1 MEFMSCIES
10 IGTNLV
16 NSENSDNARRLRI
29 LIKKRI
35 GDASDKL
42 KLHQKGS
49 VRREGGNEGGREG
62 GKEGGWK
69 GERGGREGRKDG
81 GREKMRERG
90 RDEGRERTRK
100 GGR

>member
-35 GDASDKL
+35 GDASGKL

-62 GKEGGWK
+62 RKEGGREK
-69 GERGGREGRKDG
+69 EEEGREGRMVDG
-81 GREKMRERG
+81 
-90 RDEGRERTRK
+90 RK
-100 GGR
+100 

>member
-1 MEFMSCIES
+1 MVFMSCVES

-16 NSENSDNARRLRI
+16 NSENRDNTRRLRI

-35 GDASDKL
+35 GDASGKL

-62 GKEGGWK
+62 RKEGGREK
-69 GERGGREGRKDG
+69 EEEEGREGRMVD
-81 GREKMRERG
+81 R
-90 RDEGRERTRK
+90 RK
-100 GGR
+100 